1 MQTHTPTKRLT
12 EYADCAGCASKLG
25 PAELD
30 AVMHGLPFAHVD
42 DRVLVDFR
50 TADDAGVYRWSAH
63 SALVQT
69 VDFFTPMVDDPY
81 VFGQIAAAN
90 ALSDIWA
97 MGGTPRTALAIAS
110 LPKPPEGPDP
120 DVVREIFRGG
130 SDMLRQAG
138 VALLGGHTVTD
149 PEVKFGYSV
158 TGEVHPDLIWKNSGA
173 RVGDALVLTKP
184 LGTGIIVRA
193 TKFGRSTET
202 QLSAAIESM
211 LRLNN
216 TAMEIASG
224 LPGGTIGACTDITG
238 FGLAGHSTEIA
249 LASDVTMVIDADSLP
264 VLPGAVE
271 LAVQN
276 LPCGG
281 RSNQRHYDRLKA
293 DPEVRHE
300 LFLVACDPQTSGG
313 LLFSLN
319 ADAADGFVAALSVAG
334 IPAALVGV
342 VERRAADGHLVR
354 LR

>member
-1 MQTHTPTKRLT
+1 MEAKRLT

-30 AVMHGLPFAHVD
+30 AVMAGLPSAHHD

-50 TADDAGVYRWSAH
+50 TSDDAGVYRWSEE

-90 ALSDIWA
+90 ALSDVYA
-97 MGGTPRTALAIAS
+97 MGGVPRTALAIAA
-110 LPKPPEGPDP
+110 LPKDGPSTE
-120 DVVREIFRGG
+120 VVREIFRGG
-130 SDMLRQAG
+130 SDKLREAR

-158 TGEVHPDLIWKNSGA
+158 TGEVHPDKVWKNSGA
-173 RVGDALVLTKP
+173 RIGDVLVLTKP

-193 TKFGRSTET
+193 NKFGRSTDT
-202 QLSAAIESM
+202 QLSSAIESM
-211 LRLNN
+211 LRLNLK
-216 TAMEIASG
+216 AAEVARKAPSG
-224 LPGGTIGACTDITG
+224 HIGACTDITG
-238 FGLAGHSTEIA
+238 FGLAGHATEIA
-249 LASDVTMVIDADSLP
+249 LASGYTLKFTVDSLP
-264 VLPGAVE
+264 VLPVALE

-281 RSNQRHYDRLKA
+281 RSNQRHYDRLKVE
-293 DPEVRHE
+293 PGVRHE
-300 LFLVACDPQTSGG
+300 SFLLCCDPQTSGG
-313 LLFSLN
+313 LLFTI
-319 ADAADGFVAALSVAG
+319 APDAADGFIAAQ
-334 IPAALVGV
+334 
-342 VERRAADGHLVR
+342 RAAGVPATRVGEVVHRSNDDGLVR

>member
-1 MQTHTPTKRLT
+1 MDAKRLT

-30 AVMHGLPFAHVD
+30 AVMAGLPFAHHD

-50 TADDAGVYRWSAH
+50 TSDDAGVYRWSEE

-90 ALSDIWA
+90 ALSDVYA
-97 MGGTPRTALAIAS
+97 MGGVPRTALAIAT
-110 LPKPPEGPDP
+110 LPKDGPSAE
-120 DVVREIFRGG
+120 VVREIFRGG
-130 SDMLRQAG
+130 SDKLREAQ

-158 TGEVHPDLIWKNSGA
+158 TGEVHPNKVWRNSGA
-173 RVGDALVLTKP
+173 RVGDVLVLTKP

-193 TKFGRSTET
+193 TKFGRSTDI
-202 QLSAAIESM
+202 QLSSAIESM
-211 LRLNN
+211 LGLNS
-216 TAMEIASG
+216 TAAEVARKAPAGQIC
-224 LPGGTIGACTDITG
+224 ACTDVTG
-238 FGLAGHSTEIA
+238 FGLVGHATEIA
-249 LASDVTMVIDADSLP
+249 LASGHTLEFVVESLP
-264 VLPGAVE
+264 ILTGALD

-293 DPEVRHE
+293 DPGVRHE
-300 LFLVACDPQTSGG
+300 LFLVCCDPQTSGG
-313 LLFSLN
+313 LLFMI
-319 ADAADGFVAALSVAG
+319 APDDVDGFIEAQ
-334 IPAALVGV
+334 
-342 VERRAADGHLVR
+342 RAAGVPATRVGDVVPRSEDGTLVR